1 MKEKQWGET
10 LYITAL
16 IAWLLVGLIK
26 YTYFKD
32 MLPMKLISDP
42 VMYGVLSCCLVKII
56 LEADRTPRNLLMLGV
71 TLLFMWIAFKIDK
84 LPFAAMFALIYGGR
98 NVSFRKLCRIMFW
111 VQLLLFLITVLAA
124 KAGVLEDVL
133 WEEGV
138 RNRHGLGFTHCML
151 ASHFGLLRQLHGF
164 LKKTG

>member
-42 VMYGVLSCCLVKII
+42 VMYGVLT
-56 LEADRTPRNLLMLGV
+56 E
-71 TLLFMWIAFKIDK
+71 
-84 LPFAAMFALIYGGR
+84 
-98 NVSFRKLCRIMFW
+98 
-111 VQLLLFLITVLAA
+111 
-124 KAGVLEDVL
+124 
-133 WEEGV
+133 
-138 RNRHGLGFTHCML
+138 
-151 ASHFGLLRQLHGF
+151 RQEIC
-164 LKKTG
+164 

>member
-71 TLLFMWIAFKIDK
+71 TLLFMWIAFRIDK
-84 LPFAAMFALIYGGR
+84 LPFAAMFALIYGG
-98 NVSFRKLCRIMFW
+98 
-111 VQLLLFLITVLAA
+111 
-124 KAGVLEDVL
+124 
-133 WEEGV
+133 
-138 RNRHGLGFTHCML
+138 
-151 ASHFGLLRQLHGF
+151 
-164 LKKTG
+164 

>member
-56 LEADRTPRNLLMLGV
+56 L
-71 TLLFMWIAFKIDK
+71 
-84 LPFAAMFALIYGGR
+84 
-98 NVSFRKLCRIMFW
+98 
-111 VQLLLFLITVLAA
+111 
-124 KAGVLEDVL
+124 
-133 WEEGV
+133 
-138 RNRHGLGFTHCML
+138 
-151 ASHFGLLRQLHGF
+151 
-164 LKKTG
+164 